1 MAIKSFGI
9 LIALFVITFVI
20 LWLQDPYSLDIKSY
34 SLNFKNIEANHLK
47 AYDINQTAIKSYYK
61 ANSWVRYTNRDEFD
75 NFTNYNLDFNLSAN
89 KLELLGQNMDKI
101 KFEGNVTY
109 LGSNKVKFIA
119 DEVEYQPKNK
129 ILSTDTG
136 FKGLI
141 NGNIVNGKILQYDT
155 KNKILQIQEVNACL
169 QEK

>member
-34 SLNFKNIEANHLK
+34 SLNFKNIEASHLK
-47 AYDINQTAIKSYYK
+47 AYDINQTAIKSYYR
-61 ANSWVRYTNRDEFD
+61 ANSWVRYANRDEFD

-109 LGSNKVKFIA
+109 LGSNNVKFIA
-119 DEVEYQPKNK
+119 NEVEYQPKSK

-136 FKGLI
+136 FKGSI
-141 NGNIVNGKILQYDT
+141 NGNIVNGKSLQYDT

>member
-9 LIALFVITFVI
+9 LIALFVIIFIV
-20 LWLQDPYSLDIKSY
+20 LWIQDPYSLNIKSY
-34 SLNFKNIEANHLK
+34 SLNFKNIEASHLK
-47 AYDINQTAIKSYYK
+47 AYELNETIIKSYYEVD
-61 ANSWVRYTNRDEFD
+61 SWSRYINRDEFD
-75 NFTNYNLDFNLSAN
+75 YFTNFNLDFNLSAN
-89 KLELLGQNMDKI
+89 KLELFGKDMSKI

-109 LGSNKVKFIA
+109 FGSNNVKFMA

-129 ILSTDTG
+129 FLSTDTG

-141 NGNIVNGKILQYDT
+141 NGSLIDGKSLQYDI
-155 KNKILQIQEVNACL
+155 KNKILQIQGVSACL